1 MQQPQSAEPSCEQQE
16 RQSDENGSRSCIGG
30 HENHTEL
37 CDCMLD
43 IAVALFG
50 VNGKELR
57 APGRSTSD
65 VSRVRQITMYVS
77 HVILGLSMSDIGDGF
92 GRDRTTVLYACHVI
106 EDLRDDREFDA
117 MVSLFEQIAAAA
129 LKARDGQGR

>member
-1 MQQPQSAEPSCEQQE
+1 
-16 RQSDENGSRSCIGG
+16 
-30 HENHTEL
+30 
-37 CDCMLD
+37 MLD